1 MKKDYLLGTALKEIG
16 FKRKKIKDPY
26 QMYGKNYGGERIF
39 SLIID
44 SKEII
49 DATLTTEKNIG
60 KEDFE
65 VFKSAIEND
74 LVVALTNFINP
85 KSA

>member
-16 FKRKKIKDPY
+16 FKRKKIKDPF
-26 QMYGKNYGGERIF
+26 QMYVKNYGGERIF

-44 SKEII
+44 SKEIV

-65 VFKSAIEND
+65 LFKETIEND
-74 LVVALTNFINP
+74 LTKALNTINNP

>member
-1 MKKDYLLGTALKEIG
+1 MKKDYLLGIALKEIG

-26 QMYGKNYGGERIF
+26 QMYVKNYGGERIF

-44 SKEII
+44 SKEIV
-49 DATLTTEKNIG
+49 DATLTTEKNIN

-74 LVVALTNFINP
+74 LVVALNNFINS

>member
-16 FKRKKIKDPY
+16 FKRKKIKDPL
-26 QMYGKNYGGERIF
+26 QMYVKNYGGERIF

-44 SKEII
+44 SNEIV
-49 DATLTTEKNIG
+49 DATLTTEKNIN

-65 VFKSAIEND
+65 LFKEAIEND
-74 LVVALTNFINP
+74 LTKALNTINNP
-85 KSA
+85 KTA

>member
-1 MKKDYLLGTALKEIG
+1 MKKDYLLGIALKEIG
-16 FKRKKIKDPY
+16 FKRKKIKDPF
-26 QMYGKNYGGERIF
+26 QMYVKNYGGERIF

-44 SKEII
+44 SKEIV

-65 VFKSAIEND
+65 VFKSATEED
-74 LVVALTNFINP
+74 LSVALNTINNP

>member
-1 MKKDYLLGTALKEIG
+1 MKKDYLLGIALKEIG
-16 FKRKKIKDPY
+16 FKRKRIKDPL
-26 QMYGKNYGGERIF
+26 QMYVKNYGGERIF

-44 SKEII
+44 SNEIV
-49 DATLTTEKNIG
+49 DATLTTEKNIN

-65 VFKSAIEND
+65 LFKEAIEND
-74 LVVALTNFINP
+74 LTKALNTINNP

>member
-1 MKKDYLLGTALKEIG
+1 MKKDYLLGIALKEIG

-26 QMYGKNYGGERIF
+26 QMYVKNYGGERIF

-44 SKEII
+44 SNEIV
-49 DATLTTEKNIG
+49 DATLTTEKNIN

-65 VFKSAIEND
+65 LFKETIEND
-74 LVVALTNFINP
+74 LTKALNTINNP

>member
-1 MKKDYLLGTALKEIG
+1 MKKDYLLGIELKEIG

-26 QMYGKNYGGERIF
+26 QMYVKNYGGERIF

-44 SKEII
+44 SNEIV

-65 VFKSAIEND
+65 LFKSAIEND
-74 LVVALTNFINP
+74 LSVALDNLNNP

>member
-1 MKKDYLLGTALKEIG
+1 MKKDYLLGIALKEIG
-16 FKRKKIKDPY
+16 FKRKKIKNPY
-26 QMYGKNYGGERIF
+26 QMYVKNYGGERIF

-44 SKEII
+44 SNEIV

-65 VFKSAIEND
+65 LFKETIEND
-74 LVVALTNFINP
+74 LTKALNTINNP

>member
-16 FKRKKIKDPY
+16 FKRKKIKDPF
-26 QMYGKNYGGERIF
+26 QMYVKNYGGERIF

-44 SKEII
+44 SNEIV
-49 DATLTTEKNIG
+49 DATLTTEKNIN

-65 VFKSAIEND
+65 LFKETIEND
-74 LVVALTNFINP
+74 LTKALNAINNP
-85 KSA
+85 KTA

>member
-26 QMYGKNYGGERIF
+26 QMYVKNYGGERIF

-44 SKEII
+44 SKEIV
-49 DATLTTEKNIG
+49 DATLTTEKNID

-65 VFKSAIEND
+65 LFKETIEND
-74 LVVALTNFINP
+74 LTKALNTINNP
-85 KSA
+85 KTA

>member
-26 QMYGKNYGGERIF
+26 QMYVKNYGGERIF

-44 SKEII
+44 SKEIV
-49 DATLTTEKNIG
+49 DATLTTEKNIN

-65 VFKSAIEND
+65 LFKETIEND
-74 LVVALTNFINP
+74 LTKALNTINNP
-85 KSA
+85 KTA

>member
-1 MKKDYLLGTALKEIG
+1 MKKDCLLGTALKEIG
-16 FKRKKIKDPY
+16 FKRKKIEDPY
-26 QMYGKNYGGERIF
+26 QMYVKNYGGERIF

-44 SKEII
+44 SNVIV
-49 DATLTTEKNIG
+49 DATLTTEKNIN

-65 VFKSAIEND
+65 LFKSAIEND

>member
-16 FKRKKIKDPY
+16 FKRKKIKDPL
-26 QMYGKNYGGERIF
+26 QMYVKNYGGERIF

-44 SKEII
+44 SKEIV

-65 VFKSAIEND
+65 VFKETIEND
-74 LVVALTNFINP
+74 LTRALNTINNP
-85 KSA
+85 KTA

>member
-16 FKRKKIKDPY
+16 FKIKKIKDPF
-26 QMYGKNYGGERIF
+26 QMYVKNYGGERIF

-44 SKEII
+44 SKEIV
-49 DATLTTEKNIG
+49 DATLTTEKNIN

-65 VFKSAIEND
+65 LFKETIEND
-74 LVVALTNFINP
+74 LTKALNTINNP